1 MSQYDASAEPLWR
14 CFEASASHPPFTSIQ
29 AQIDLFER
37 NTAYNKWQK
46 KSETFNFSK
55 EDLVRDQEFNEVLW
69 AACRGPLKPCPA
81 PVHAAFVKVK
91 ETED

>member
-14 CFEASASHPPFTSIQ
+14 CFEASANHPPFKAIQ
-29 AQIDLFER
+29 AQTDLFKR
-37 NTAYNKWQK
+37 NTAYNEWQK
-46 KSETFNFSK
+46 KSETFNFNK

-69 AACRGPLKPCPA
+69 AACRGTLKPCPA

-91 ETED
+91 ESED